1 MLTDRKFYP
10 VDLKNNRWLNY
21 YSKEFSTVEVNSS
34 FYNLSKLKTFVNW
47 GENTSGDFLFS
58 VKVSTVIVIQRM
70 NLKKLLW

>member
-47 GENTSGDFLFS
+47 RENTS
-58 VKVSTVIVIQRM
+58 
-70 NLKKLLW
+70 